1 MLTTD
6 RRSRLRRKPTMG
18 VRLLSSVS
26 ARVLDGAAAMVLLA
40 GRWCIRVPHGRALA
54 DRGRS
59 GLEDDRHFT
68 QAPTRQGGRPVA
80 AAVVTTCVADTPQ
93 LANAE

>member
-1 MLTTD
+1 MPTTD
-6 RRSRLRRKPTMG
+6 RRGRLRRRPAIG
-18 VRLLSSVS
+18 VRLLRSVS
-26 ARVLDGAAAMVLLA
+26 ARVLDGAAAMVMLA
-40 GRWCIRVPHGRALA
+40 GRWFIRVPDERALA

-68 QAPTRQGGRPVA
+68 QAPAWQRGGPVA